1 MDEPVEDGENN
12 PFLVTRTQENN
23 QMTDKYFDLKN
34 PMEWDIVGFHR
45 FFIEK
50 NKDRPEKLDYKT
62 AADKLTRSLRDIV
75 STSANADTIRQALN
89 LQEKAKPWS
98 YQRFSWFGSLQLRGN
113 SADRARRKG
122 GPLDKMW
129 VSVEVELKEKKLTD
143 LQLHGLL
150 QATQESQNYA
160 STLNRGALNR
170 LEDVIDSNKHKS
182 EPVDLK
188 RKMTESNAPQTPRKK
203 GPHVSF
209 SAISPHKPLLT
220 KEMMANLAPTLVPG
234 LKSLISNL
242 EVQHEDIAKEIK
254 RHSCDQVKL
263 VSLPASLVTWLRFVL
278 ASTVD
283 EFDEKVN
290 MQLKDANEYENDLR
304 IVFRG
309 TLIDFHTMIRRA
321 KSHTIER
328 HASERK
334 FILEQV
340 SIPFKYIEYVFEL
353 VTFNWVGKNMMMTK
367 ALQFVE
373 DPDKKTTTYKTI
385 EVSGGPIEQDRPHTL
400 GDTKKTL
407 LEGCEMLQGT
417 LQQYLDASLDAAK
430 KLKFYTM
437 QVIVDRIVLVEISVH
452 ESGFKAV
459 EKNLRDQ
466 EKVINVMASEHRGII
481 EVKSITVRQWLKS
494 VQDTLNNNSAI

>member
-1 MDEPVEDGENN
+1 
-12 PFLVTRTQENN
+12 ENN

-34 PMEWDIVGFHR
+34 PVEWDIVG
-45 FFIEK
+45 
-50 NKDRPEKLDYKT
+50 
-62 AADKLTRSLRDIV
+62 SLRDIV

-89 LQEKAKPWS
+89 LQEKAKVSVDFSCTYVMLQLDRSSLRPWS

-353 VTFNWVGKNMMMTK
+353 VTFNWVEKNMMMTK

-373 DPDKKTTTYKTI
+373 DPDKKTTTYKVDALAIVKENRREFATI

-407 LEGCEMLQGT
+407 LEGCEMLQ
-417 LQQYLDASLDAAK
+417 
-430 KLKFYTM
+430 
-437 QVIVDRIVLVEISVH
+437 VDRIVLVEISVH

-459 EKNLRDQ
+459 EVRSARWPFSWNSVAEYMHIFELIAYFMKNLRDQ

>member
-1 MDEPVEDGENN
+1 
-12 PFLVTRTQENN
+12 
-23 QMTDKYFDLKN
+23 
-34 PMEWDIVGFHR
+34 MEWDIVEFHR

-62 AADKLTRSLRDIV
+62 AADKLTRCLRDIV
-75 STSANADTIRQALN
+75 STSASADTIRQALN
-89 LQEKAKPWS
+89 LQEKAK
-98 YQRFSWFGSLQLRGN
+98 
-113 SADRARRKG
+113 RARRKG

-129 VSVEVELKEKKLTD
+129 ISVEVELKEKKLTN

-170 LEDVIDSNKHKS
+170 LENVIDSNKHKS
-182 EPVDLK
+182 EPIDLK
-188 RKMTESNAPQTPRKK
+188 RKISESDAPQTPRKK

-242 EVQHEDIAKEIK
+242 EVQHEDIVKEIK

-283 EFDEKVN
+283 EFDEKVKT
-290 MQLKDANEYENDLR
+290 QLKDANEYEDGLR

-321 KSHTIER
+321 KSHTIKR
-328 HASERK
+328 HTSE
-334 FILEQV
+334 
-340 SIPFKYIEYVFEL
+340 
-353 VTFNWVGKNMMMTK
+353 
-367 ALQFVE
+367 
-373 DPDKKTTTYKTI
+373 
-385 EVSGGPIEQDRPHTL
+385 
-400 GDTKKTL
+400 
-407 LEGCEMLQGT
+407 
-417 LQQYLDASLDAAK
+417 
-430 KLKFYTM
+430 
-437 QVIVDRIVLVEISVH
+437 
-452 ESGFKAV
+452 
-459 EKNLRDQ
+459 
-466 EKVINVMASEHRGII
+466 
-481 EVKSITVRQWLKS
+481 
-494 VQDTLNNNSAI
+494 